1 MSERPQDSQDAGRR
15 LRGLRRR
22 RLLARLVL
30 LFERVWPALWPPLG
44 LLGAWLC
51 LALLDLPRLLPPA
64 AHLLLLAVLGLAALG
79 LLARGLGAVRAPR
92 QAEADR
98 RLERASGLSHRP
110 LAVLFDRPAAPGAE
124 ALWQVHV
131 ARAAAQLARLRV
143 GVPHPGLAARDRR
156 ALRGG
161 LIVALV
167 ASLVVAGAAAPERL
181 QRAFTPAFVPPP
193 APPATQLQAWIT
205 PPGYTGQA
213 PLFLKTEGG
222 AVSVPAGSHLTVSL
236 TGGAGRPTLA
246 LDGAAQPFQA
256 LDDASFQADLDL
268 VAGGRLAVRR
278 RGRELAGWDLT
289 VVGDAAP
296 MVNWSEPPGVARAGT
311 RLPQTRLPWEVSHAY
326 GVVGLQA
333 ELYLRDRADAAPLV
347 VTIPLPGGAP
357 KQARGVRLADLTA
370 HPWAGLAVR
379 GRLVARD
386 APGLAGSSAEAGFTL
401 PERRFDNPV
410 ARALMEVRKMLSL
423 RPDDRLAAIRE
434 LDRLSDLDAV
444 WQADAGGFLNLRAI
458 ASELYRDA
466 EPQAVEEAQ
475 SRLWQ
480 LALHL
485 EEGAADRTAEA
496 LRQARQA
503 VRDALDADKRG
514 EKLPPGELDRRM
526 QELERALQ
534 QHLQALAEQARRNP
548 DSQPLDP
555 EAQQFDAR
563 EARRLAEEMRQAGQR
578 GDMDTAREKM
588 AELEQM
594 LEALEQASRPEHGNR
609 QAEQRARQRQRGQ
622 QQMSVL
628 QDIVRREGGVLDH
641 AQARNPPGQSPEDL
655 RKLFGFPRP
664 GPQAGRDQPP
674 GPADRQAHAAER
686 DTDQRVQQALRRA
699 LGELMQQY
707 GELTGAVP
715 QNLGE
720 ADRAM
725 RDAAQALGA
734 GQDGPAADS
743 ALRAIEALQQ
753 GGQSMSRQ
761 LAARF
766 GQDSDQEGD
775 DDGQDGPGMAMG
787 NPEDGTRPGG
797 GSGTQPLPGW
807 PRQARRGGQPLD
819 PLGRPLREGT
829 SGSDENSDVTVPDQM
844 EAARTRA
851 IQEELR
857 RRGAERGRPQPE
869 LDYIDRL
876 LKQF

>member
-1 MSERPQDSQDAGRR
+1 MSERPQDTNDAGRR
-15 LRGLRRR
+15 LRGLQRR

-44 LLGAWLC
+44 LLGAWFC
-51 LALLDLPRLLPPA
+51 LALLDLPLLLPPW
-64 AHLLLLAVLGLAALG
+64 AHMLLLAVLGLATLG
-79 LLARGLGAVRAPR
+79 LLVRGLGAVRAPR

-110 LAVLFDRPAAPGAE
+110 LAVLFDHPAAPGAE
-124 ALWQVHV
+124 VLWQVHV
-131 ARAAAQLARLRV
+131 ARALAQLRRLRV

-181 QRAFTPAFVPPP
+181 LRGFTPAFVPPP

-205 PPGYTGQA
+205 PPGYTGLA
-213 PLFLKTEGG
+213 PVFLKTEGG
-222 AVSVPAGSHLTVSL
+222 AVSVPAGSHLTVSV
-236 TGGAGRPTLA
+236 TGGAGRPALA
-246 LDGAAQPFQA
+246 LDGAALPFQM

-268 VAGGRLAVRR
+268 VAGGRLTVRR

-296 MVNWSEPPGVARAGT
+296 TVNWSEPPGVARAEF

-333 ELYLRDRADAAPLV
+333 ELHLRDRADAPPLV
-347 VTIPLPGGAP
+347 VAIPLPGGAP

-379 GRLVARD
+379 GWLVARD
-386 APGLAGSSAEAGFTL
+386 APGLAGSSAEASFTL
-401 PERRFDNPV
+401 PERHFDNPV

-423 RPDDRLAAIRE
+423 RPDDRLAAIRA
-434 LDRLSDLDAV
+434 LDRLSELDEV
-444 WQADAGGFLNLRAI
+444 WRADAGGFLNLRAI
-458 ASELYRDA
+458 ASELYRNS
-466 EPQAVEEAQ
+466 EKQAVDEAQ

-485 EEGAADRTAEA
+485 EEGAVDRTAEA
-496 LRQARQA
+496 LRKAEQA
-503 VRDALDADKRG
+503 VRDALDAEARG
-514 EKLPPGELDRRM
+514 EKLDRQELDRRM
-526 QELERALQ
+526 QELERALA

-555 EAQQFDAR
+555 QAQQLDAR
-563 EARRLAEEMRQAGQR
+563 EAQRLAEEMRQAEQR
-578 GDMDTAREKM
+578 GDMETAREKM

-594 LEALEQASRPEHGNR
+594 LQALEQASRPEHGSR
-609 QAEQRARQRQRGQ
+609 QAQQRAQQRQRGR

-641 AQARNPPGQSPEDL
+641 AQGRRTPDQSLDEL
-655 RKLFGFPRP
+655 RKLFGLPRP
-664 GPQAGRDQPP
+664 GPGEGRDQPP
-674 GPADRQAHAAER
+674 GAAER
-686 DTDQRVQQALRRA
+686 GAQAGERGTDQRVQQALRRA

-707 GELTGAVP
+707 GDLTGAVP

-720 ADRAM
+720 ADLAM
-725 RDAAQALGA
+725 QDAAQALGA
-734 GQDGPAADS
+734 GKDGAAADS
-743 ALRAIEALQQ
+743 ALRAIEALQK
-753 GGQSMSRQ
+753 GGQSMSQQ

-766 GQDSDQEGD
+766 GQGGEQEGD
-775 DDGQDGPGMAMG
+775 DDGQDGPGVAMG
-787 NPEDGTRPGG
+787 NPGEGTQPGD

-819 PLGRPLREGT
+819 PLGRPLHEGV
-829 SGSDENSDVTVPDQM
+829 SGSDENSDVVVPDKM
-844 EAARTRA
+844 EEARTRA

-857 RRGAERGRPQPE
+857 RRGAERSRPQPE

>member
-1 MSERPQDSQDAGRR
+1 MSARPRDPYGVGRR
-15 LRGLRRR
+15 LHGLRRQ

-51 LALLDLPRLLPPA
+51 LALLDLPRRLPPA
-64 AHLLLLAVLGLAALG
+64 AHLLLLAGLGVAVLG
-79 LLARGLGAVRAPR
+79 LLARGLRTVKAPCL
-92 QAEADR
+92 AEADR
-98 RLERASGLSHRP
+98 RLERASGLRHRP
-110 LAVLFDRPAAPGAE
+110 LAVLFDHPVMPGAE

-131 ARAAAQLARLRV
+131 ARALAQLRRLRV
-143 GVPHPGLAARDRR
+143 GAPHPGLAARDRR

-167 ASLVVAGAAAPERL
+167 ACLVIAGEAAPERL
-181 QRAFTPAFVPPP
+181 LRAFTPAFVPPP
-193 APPATQLQAWIT
+193 APPATQVQAWIT

-213 PLFLKTEGG
+213 PVFLKTGGG

-236 TGGAGRPTLA
+236 TGGAGLPALA
-246 LDGAAQPFQA
+246 LNGAAQPFQT

-268 VAGGRLAVRR
+268 AAGGRLAVRR
-278 RGRELAGWDLT
+278 HGRELAGWDLT

-296 MVNWSEPPGVARAGT
+296 MVRWSEPPGVARAGT
-311 RLPQTRLPWEVSHAY
+311 RLPRTRLPWEVSHAY
-326 GVVGLQA
+326 GVVALQA
-333 ELYLRDRADAAPLV
+333 ELHLRDRAEAPPLV
-347 VTIPLPGGAP
+347 LAIPLPGGAP
-357 KQARGVRLADLTA
+357 KQASGVRLADLTA

-386 APGLAGSSAEAGFTL
+386 APGLAGGSAEASFIL

-444 WQADAGGFLNLRAI
+444 WQADAGGFLNLRAV
-458 ASELYRDA
+458 ASELYRDT
-466 EPQAVEEAQ
+466 EPQAVEQAQ

-503 VRDALDADKRG
+503 VRDALNAEARG
-514 EKLPPGELDRRM
+514 EKLDPRELDRRM
-526 QELERALQ
+526 QELERALR

-548 DSQPLDP
+548 DSQPIDP
-555 EAQQFDAR
+555 QAQQLDAR
-563 EARRLAEEMRQAGQR
+563 EAQRLAEEMRQAEQR

-594 LEALEQASRPEHGNR
+594 LQALEHASRPEHGNR
-609 QAEQRARQRQRGQ
+609 QAQQRARQRQRGQ

-641 AQARNPPGQSPEDL
+641 AQARTEPDQPQEDP
-655 RKLFGFPRP
+655 RKLFGLPPEEGRNQP
-664 GPQAGRDQPP
+664 DQQAQ
-674 GPADRQAHAAER
+674 AAER

-707 GELTGAVP
+707 GDLTGAVP
-715 QNLGE
+715 KHLGE
-720 ADRAM
+720 ADLAM

-734 GQDGPAADS
+734 GKDGPAADS

-753 GGQSMSRQ
+753 GGQSMSQQ

-766 GQDSDQEGD
+766 GQGS
-775 DDGQDGPGMAMG
+775 GQDGDEQEGEDGDQNGPGVALG
-787 NPEDGTRPGG
+787 NPGDGMGG
-797 GSGTQPLPGW
+797 QPLPGW

-819 PLGRPLREGT
+819 PLGRPLHEGL
-829 SGSDENSDVTVPDQM
+829 SGNDENSDVAVPDKM
-844 EAARTRA
+844 EEARTRA

-857 RRGAERGRPQPE
+857 RRGAERTRPQPE